1 VPVSR
6 RIEKKGR
13 YNMFD
18 MKREESLL
26 HPDWPEIKWN
36 ISGMINYRPLV
47 SFLVQ
52 MMRNNGISHVLDSF
66 HDSPDLLWNGGRV
79 NAGVKNY
86 PDSEEYFK
94 TLNKLGIGA
103 YLTFSNAILE
113 KKHLSDEESNR
124 LLDCLDEKCGLNG
137 VIVVNNLM
145 ADYIRKKKPGL
156 KLICSVVKA
165 FIENPNGDIAWYKEM
180 QKRFDRVVI
189 HTDHMFDLD
198 LLDKLDRNKAEILIT
213 EECIY
218 KCPNRAHHQTLNSV
232 YNIAQFEDKAKAD
245 EVFEQIKK
253 IRETSCAGGAR
264 ILDKERNINS
274 RRSCFLTHE
283 EVKTIY
289 DMGFRKFKISGR
301 RGTIYGLAWNVLN
314 FVFNPDLSYTFAR
327 ILYSRIDQKVKTE
340 FTEVAKKKG
349 VI

>member
-1 VPVSR
+1 
-6 RIEKKGR
+6 
-13 YNMFD
+13 MFD
-18 MKREESLL
+18 MKREGSLL
-26 HPDWPEIKWN
+26 NPDLPEIRWN
-36 ISGMINYRPLV
+36 ISGLFNYRPLV

-52 MMRNNGISHVLDSF
+52 MMRNHGISHVLDTF
-66 HDSPDLLWNGGRV
+66 HGAPDLLWNGGRV
-79 NAGVKNY
+79 NANVQNY
-86 PDSEEYFK
+86 ADVENYFK
-94 TLNKLGIGA
+94 VLNKLGIGA

-113 KKHLSDEESNR
+113 KKHLSDEQSNQ

-137 VIVVNNLM
+137 VIVLNDMM
-145 ADYIRKKKPGL
+145 ADYIRKRKPGL
-156 KLICSVVKA
+156 KLTCSVVKA
-165 FIENPNGDIAWYKEM
+165 FIENPNGDIAWYKKMEE
-180 QKRFDRVVI
+180 RFDRVVV

-232 YNIAQFEDKAKAD
+232 YNIAQFEDKAKAAD
-245 EVFEQIKK
+245 VFEQIKTV
-253 IRETSCAGGAR
+253 RETKCSGGAR
-264 ILDKERNINS
+264 VLDKERNVNS
-274 RRSCFLTHE
+274 FRPCFLTHE

-301 RGTIYGLAWNVLN
+301 RKTIYGMAWNILN
-314 FVFNPDLSYTFAR
+314 FVFNPDLSYIFAR

-340 FTEVAKKKG
+340 FTEIAKKKG